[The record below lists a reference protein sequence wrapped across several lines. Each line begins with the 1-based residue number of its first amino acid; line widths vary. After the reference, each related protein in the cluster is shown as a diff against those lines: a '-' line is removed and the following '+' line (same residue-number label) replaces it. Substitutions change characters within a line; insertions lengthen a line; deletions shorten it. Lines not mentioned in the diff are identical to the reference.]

1 MIFQSGFFKTNK
13 KNSFHFKLIRYGHY
27 IELSIDGVVKLTL
40 MDYTYSGSG
49 IGLYSASSVIS
60 LQDSMVK
67 ILPDPEE
74 EYASQE
80 EAQKIE

>member
-1 MIFQSGFFKTNK
+1 
-13 KNSFHFKLIRYGHY
+13 
-27 IELSIDGVVKLTL
+27 